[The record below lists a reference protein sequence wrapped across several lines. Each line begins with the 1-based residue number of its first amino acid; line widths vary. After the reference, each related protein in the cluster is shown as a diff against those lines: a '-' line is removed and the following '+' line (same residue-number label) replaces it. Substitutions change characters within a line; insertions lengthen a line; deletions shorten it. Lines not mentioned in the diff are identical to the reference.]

1 MRLLVSARNAADAA
15 ASLAGG
21 ADIVDAKEPS
31 AGALGAVTID
41 VLRDMLSTVAAARP
55 VSAALGDAE
64 DAAALERRVRARAIE
79 GVAFVKIGFAGIT
92 DTARVTDLIA
102 SAVGSA
108 SAHACAVVAVG
119 YADATRVGG
128 IGCDA
133 LFDAATR
140 GGAAGVLI
148 DTADKAGPGLL
159 QLSPPA
165 ALRRSVSA
173 AHDRGL
179 WIAMAGK
186 LSSANLAVVRDV
198 GADIAGVR
206 GAACRAGRQ
215 SAISEARVRALA
227 QIARGEQPVDLVGG
241 HTR

>member
-21 ADIVDAKEPS
+21 ADIIDAKEPS

-41 VLRDMLSTVAAARP
+41 VLREMVSTVNAARP
-55 VSAALGDAE
+55 VSAALGDAN
-64 DAAALERRVRARAIE
+64 DAAAIERRVRACAVE

-186 LSSANLAVVRDV
+186 LSSADLAVVRDV

-215 SAISEARVRALA
+215 GAISEARVRVLA
-227 QIARGEQPVDLVGG
+227 QIARGEQAVDLVGG

>member
-1 MRLLVSARNAADAA
+1 MRLLVSARNATDAA
-15 ASLAGG
+15 AALAGG

-31 AGALGAVTID
+31 AGSLGAVTID
-41 VLRDMLSTVAAARP
+41 VLREMLSTVDAARP
-55 VSAALGDAE
+55 VSAALGDAK
-64 DAAALERRVRARAIE
+64 DVTVLERRVRARAVE

-92 DTARVTDLIA
+92 DAVRVTDLIA
-102 SAVGSA
+102 SAVGAA
-108 SAHACAVVAVG
+108 SAHACTVVAVG
-119 YADATRVGG
+119 YADAERVGG

-165 ALRRSVSA
+165 ALRRYVSA

-179 WIAMAGK
+179 SIAMAGK
-186 LSSANLAVVRDV
+186 LSSADLAGIRDV
-198 GADIAGVR
+198 GVDIAGVR
-206 GAACRAGRQ
+206 GAACRAGRA
-215 SAISEARVRALA
+215 SAISEARVRVLA
-227 QIARGEQPVDLVGG
+227 QIARGEQAVDLVRG
-241 HTR
+241 HAR

>member
-15 ASLAGG
+15 AALAGG
-21 ADIVDAKEPS
+21 ADILDAKEPS
-31 AGALGAVTID
+31 AGALGAVTIET
-41 VLRDMLSTVAAARP
+41 LREMLSTVDACCP

-64 DAAALERRVRARAIE
+64 DAAALERRVYACAVE

-92 DTARVTDLIA
+92 DAARVTDLIA
-102 SAVGSA
+102 SAVGGA
-108 SAHACAVVAVG
+108 RAHACAVVAVG
-119 YADATRVGG
+119 YADVARVGG
-128 IGCDA
+128 IACDA

-165 ALRRSVSA
+165 TLRRYVSA

-179 WIAMAGK
+179 SIAMAGK
-186 LSSANLAVVRDV
+186 LSSADLAAVRDV

-206 GAACRAGRQ
+206 GAACHAGRE
-215 SAISEARVRALA
+215 SAISEARVRVLA
-227 QIARGEQPVDLVGG
+227 QIARGEQTVDLVSG

>member
-21 ADIVDAKEPS
+21 ADIIDAKEPS

-41 VLRDMLSTVAAARP
+41 VLREMVSTVNAARP
-55 VSAALGDAE
+55 VSAALGDAN
-64 DAAALERRVRARAIE
+64 DAAAIERRVRACAVE

-215 SAISEARVRALA
+215 GAISEARVRVLA
-227 QIARGEQPVDLVGG
+227 QIARGEQAVDLVGG

>member
-1 MRLLVSARNAADAA
+1 MRLLVSAKNAADAA
-15 ASLAGG
+15 AALAGG

-41 VLRDMLSTVAAARP
+41 VLREVLSTVAAARP
-55 VSAALGDAE
+55 VSAALGDAV
-64 DAAALERRVRARAIE
+64 DVASIGRRVRACAVE

-92 DTARVTDLIA
+92 DAVHVSELIA
-102 SAVGSA
+102 SAVGVA
-108 SAHACAVVAVG
+108 GAHACAVVAVG
-119 YADATRVGG
+119 YADADRVGG

-159 QLSPPA
+159 QISPPA
-165 ALRRSVSA
+165 ALRRYVFA

-179 WIAMAGK
+179 SIAMAGK
-186 LSSANLAVVRDV
+186 LSDADLAVVRDA

-206 GAACRAGRQ
+206 GAACLAGRA
-215 SAISEARVRALA
+215 SAISEARVRVLA
-227 QIARGEQPVDLVGG
+227 EIVRDEQAVDLVSG
-241 HTR
+241 HAR